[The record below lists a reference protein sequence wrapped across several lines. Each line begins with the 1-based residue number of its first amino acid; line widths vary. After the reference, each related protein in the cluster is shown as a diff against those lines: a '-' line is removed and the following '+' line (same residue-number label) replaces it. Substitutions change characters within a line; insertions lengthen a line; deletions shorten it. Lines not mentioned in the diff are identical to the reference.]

1 MLNDWISSNIEEL
14 KKICSSI
21 TRGQDSEDLLQLS
34 IEQFLN
40 NKKVPDI
47 PDKEKLYFFTR
58 IVRNNYNSKSSPYY
72 HLYKKFQFLEI
83 ENIEIPY
90 LELEEDVIT
99 LDWVYNELKK
109 LDWYYRRM
117 MEMYIEEGCSI
128 TKLSKRTGIPLNSV
142 SRDINKI
149 RKILKEKR
157 NELRL

>member
-1 MLNDWISSNIEEL
+1 MLNDWISNNIEEL
-14 KKICSSI
+14 KKICSRI
-21 TRGQDSEDLLQLS
+21 TRGQDSEDLLQFS

-40 NKKVPDI
+40 NKKVPNI

-109 LDWYYRRM
+109 LDLFFKQ
-117 MEMYIEEGCSI
+117 I
-128 TKLSKRTGIPLNSV
+128 KK
-142 SRDINKI
+142 KI
-149 RKILKEKR
+149 
-157 NELRL
+157 

>member
-1 MLNDWISSNIEEL
+1 MLNDWISNNIEEL
-14 KKICSSI
+14 KKICSRI
-21 TRGQDSEDLLQLS
+21 TRGQDSEDLLQFS

-40 NKKVPDI
+40 NKKVPNI

-72 HLYKKFQFLEI
+72 HLYKKFQFVEI

-149 RKILKEKR
+149 RKILKERR
-157 NELRL
+157 NVQL

>member
-1 MLNDWISSNIEEL
+1 LLNDWISNNIEEL
-14 KKICSSI
+14 KKICSRI
-21 TRGQDSEDLLQLS
+21 TRGQDSEDLLQFS

-40 NKKVPDI
+40 NKKVPNI

-72 HLYKKFQFLEI
+72 HLYKKFQFVEI

-149 RKILKEKR
+149 RKILKERR
-157 NELRL
+157 NVQL

>member
-149 RKILKEKR
+149 RKILKERR
-157 NELRL
+157 NVQL

>member
-1 MLNDWISSNIEEL
+1 MLNDWISNNIEEL
-14 KKICSSI
+14 KKICSRI
-21 TRGQDSEDLLQLS
+21 TRGQDSEDLLQFS

-40 NKKVPDI
+40 NKKVPNI

-149 RKILKEKR
+149 RKILKERR
-157 NELRL
+157 NVQL

>member
-1 MLNDWISSNIEEL
+1 MLNDWISNNIEEL
-14 KKICSSI
+14 KKICSRI
-21 TRGQDSEDLLQLS
+21 TRGQDSEDLLQFS

-40 NKKVPDI
+40 NKKVPNI

-117 MEMYIEEGCSI
+117 MEMYIEEECSI

-149 RKILKEKR
+149 RKILKERR
-157 NELRL
+157 NVQL